1 MFFDIKIIMKKNKFT
16 ESKAE
21 NNPTGGVLVGKRQG
35 QTIIHNKG
43 TLSGY
48 LVGKTHAEGGIKAI
62 NKSTGQPLEMQ
73 GGEVVITAPAVSD
86 QTKHNF
92 DGEML
97 TNREILSKINE
108 KGGGVS
114 FAKGGDVPKKL
125 KSTGASYNYGG
136 QTMTDHEIVTLIN
149 GGYVSYKD
157 KYNRKYKYKKNT
169 SHSLEEIAKD
179 TGISLKGIKQIYN
192 KGIGA
197 YKTNP
202 SSVRPNVKSKEQWA
216 MARVYSAVMGG
227 KASKIDSNELKM
239 NNGGKVNLV
248 SESKKGDHTSRDLN
262 NYNDLL
268 DVGADGEVGMD
279 NGLAF
284 AKGGSLDFLDDV
296 EQIFARGGAT
306 DIIVNNWNDIPDDFK
321 SITLPKQIEWSA
333 NPTNKGLYE
342 IVKPFLEVKDTRPAM
357 QGINFDD
364 IGITA
369 TNSHI
374 LLNIPYADTGFE
386 GVYKPVK
393 LPKSDLISSTKIDVK
408 YPNYKQ
414 VIPTEKDI
422 TKVFEYI
429 NIEKLL
435 TYCKIAKNFSGKNE
449 IVFKINNEQMQFFP
463 DYIID
468 VITSWIKLTGLSY
481 ADISF
486 QTNRKALVFSG
497 NPTFTLGINRIALI
511 MPSIYGSQR
520 KLGARNEKK
529 KAELN
534 VYFDFDNNEIHNS
547 DGSVVTDWS
556 EKPKK
561 TRKPRAKKVTET
573 TLTELPELI
582 KIGFA
587 DSIEILP
594 KPIRDLIA
602 YEQLLMG
609 ATMEEV
615 VKSSKSDTINSV
627 FGWDDTT
634 DGGDF
639 WSRISNGNLF
649 YFKEKYG
656 KAGEKA
662 TELLNKFLDK
672 KGLTTSETKP
682 FDLTNTKIWIGDNP
696 ELSRAVQMKAFQLG
710 WRWSS
715 GKTPKYLEGK
725 SLFFYDDK
733 SIAYS
738 TNSKTNFDNDP
749 KREIFA
755 SDLTS
760 EAQAQLPKTTSVEPK
775 PILEKVNF
783 ELEHKFLT
791 SRINDLSLEL
801 NVKKLILSREE
812 ISFYQ
817 REINKFIQLL
827 RNVNEKEQASKTIS
841 ERFDAIY
848 SVKFGDFKKEYPTA
862 DLKSINGLTT
872 ELTEQEYL
880 DVRTPEFK
888 AFFGDW
894 QNAYLT
900 NNYDSVSKVVN
911 EKTKEPMPVY
921 HGTNVL
927 FTNWKTYE
935 TNNAHYFA
943 VRRDFSDFFATT
955 WEERTDKSA
964 LDSKTIKSLNP
975 NKGTFMFRCF
985 IDVKNPIDFSK
996 FGVEKYPVSDFLTYL
1011 KINYNIADYDF
1022 WTNISF
1028 KDKVDKDTMVYAWQ
1042 IIRLWQSFTQ
1052 YVKLFT
1058 MHDGYIFYEFLPD
1071 SPKLSMD
1078 DASLCYCAFDSNQI
1092 KFNDA
1097 YEFNALSND
1106 SRFDFG
1112 GKL

>member
-1 MFFDIKIIMKKNKFT
+1 MKKDKFT

-86 QTKHNF
+86 NTKREF
-92 DGEML
+92 EGQML
-97 TNREILSKINE
+97 TNRQILSKINE
-108 KGGGVS
+108 KGGGVA
-114 FAKGGDVPKKL
+114 FAQDGMEIPKKF

-136 QTMTDHEIVTLIN
+136 QTMIDHEIVTLI
-149 GGYVSYKD
+149 
-157 KYNRKYKYKKNT
+157 T
-169 SHSLEEIAKD
+169 
-179 TGISLKGIKQIYN
+179 
-192 KGIGA
+192 
-197 YKTNP
+197 
-202 SSVRPNVKSKEQWA
+202 
-216 MARVYSAVMGG
+216 
-227 KASKIDSNELKM
+227 
-239 NNGGKVNLV
+239 GGKVNLV

-268 DVGADGEVGMD
+268 DVGADGQVGAD
-279 NGLAF
+279 NGLGL
-284 AKGGSLDFLDDV
+284 AKGGSLDFLNDV

-306 DIIVNNWNDIPDDFK
+306 DVVVNNWNDIPDDFK
-321 SITLPKQIEWSA
+321 NIIIPKQVEWSA

-342 IVKPFLEVKDTRPAM
+342 IVKPFLGTEDLRPAM

-364 IGITA
+364 IGITT
-369 TNSHI
+369 TNAHI
-374 LLNIPYADTGFE
+374 LLTIPNIDAGSGFE

-408 YPNYKQ
+408 YPNYQQ
-414 VIPTEKDI
+414 VFPNEKDI
-422 TKVFEYI
+422 TKVFDYI
-429 NIEKLL
+429 NIERLL
-435 TYCKIAKNFSGKNE
+435 TYCKVAKNYSGNQE

-481 ADISF
+481 AFINF
-486 QTNRKALVFSG
+486 QKNDEALVFSG
-497 NPTFTLGINRIALI
+497 NPTFTLGKNRIALI
-511 MPSIYGSQR
+511 MPNIYGSAS
-520 KLGARNEKK
+520 KLGARNTKK

-534 VYFDFDNNEIHNS
+534 VYFDFDDNEIHNS
-547 DGSVVTDWS
+547 DGSIVTDWT

-573 TLTELPELI
+573 
-582 KIGFA
+582 
-587 DSIEILP
+587 
-594 KPIRDLIA
+594 
-602 YEQLLMG
+602 
-609 ATMEEV
+609 
-615 VKSSKSDTINSV
+615 
-627 FGWDDTT
+627 
-634 DGGDF
+634 
-639 WSRISNGNLF
+639 IS
-649 YFKEKYG
+649 
-656 KAGEKA
+656 
-662 TELLNKFLDK
+662 
-672 KGLTTSETKP
+672 TKP

-696 ELSRAVQMKAFQLG
+696 ELSRAVQEKAFELG
-710 WRWSS
+710 WKWWSGDKKIS
-715 GKTPKYLEGK
+715 YIESK

-733 SIAYS
+733 QIAFS
-738 TNSKTNFDNDP
+738 DNDKANFDDDE

-755 SDLTS
+755 SDLMLEAPKTDTEKIDVFSLTGLTLEGKKFIFGGS
-760 EAQAQLPKTTSVEPK
+760 ELVKDLIKLESTFPKRETFPYRIYDFKDKEYGSITFGKGIKNLTDLTIAIIDKPDYNKYNWNEFLEYPREIPKTTSVEPK
-775 PILEKVNF
+775 PILAKVNF
-783 ELEHKFLT
+783 ELERKFLT

-827 RNVNEKEQASKTIS
+827 RNVNEKEQSSKTIS

-900 NNYDSVSKVVN
+900 NNYDSVSKVIN
-911 EKTKEPMPVY
+911 EKTKEPIPVY

-996 FGVEKYPVSDFLTYL
+996 FGVEKYPVSDFLTFL

-1092 KFNDA
+1092 KFNNA

>member
-1 MFFDIKIIMKKNKFT
+1 MKKNKFT

-86 QTKHNF
+86 QTKREF
-92 DGEML
+92 EGEML
-97 TNREILSKINE
+97 TNRQILSKINE
-108 KGGGVS
+108 KGGGVA
-114 FAKGGDVPKKL
+114 FAEDGMEIPKNIKP
-125 KSTGASYNYGG
+125 TGASYNYGG
-136 QTMTDHEIVTLIN
+136 QTMTDHEILNLIT

-179 TGISLKGIKQIYN
+179 TGVSLKGIQQIYN

-227 KASKIDSNELKM
+227 KASKVDSNELKM
-239 NNGGKVNLV
+239 NTGGKINLV
-248 SESKKGDHTSRDLN
+248 SDSKKGDHTSRDLN

-268 DVGADGEVGMD
+268 DVGADGQVGAYT
-279 NGLAF
+279 GLAF

-296 EQIFARGGAT
+296 EQIFARGGLLNT
-306 DIIVNNWNDIPDDFK
+306 RIDNWSEIPEEYLSVPKLSKVNLDG
-321 SITLPKQIEWSA
+321 L
-333 NPTNKGLYE
+333 NKKLYNFL
-342 IVKPFLEVKDTRPAM
+342 KPYFYKEASRPAL
-357 QGINFDD
+357 QGINIDEY
-364 IGITA
+364 GITA
-369 TNSHI
+369 TNTYILFHI
-374 LLNIPYADTGFE
+374 ETPELKK
-386 GVYKPVK
+386 GVYIPEKSGDEIKFDFKEYLQFPNYLNLIPK
-393 LPKSDLISSTKIDVK
+393 KSDIKTTYQVDLSTLYTYLKVLDNIFGKSLGQVNFEINKDQIAFDLQYMLEFVSSFIKLGI
-408 YPNYKQ
+408 
-414 VIPTEKDI
+414 KDI
-422 TKVFEYI
+422 VY
-429 NIEKLL
+429 
-435 TYCKIAKNFSGKNE
+435 
-449 IVFKINNEQMQFFP
+449 V
-463 DYIID
+463 
-468 VITSWIKLTGLSY
+468 
-481 ADISF
+481 SF
-486 QTNRKALVFSG
+486 DSNKRALVFSFDKEYQLG
-497 NPTFTLGINRIALI
+497 KTFGLI
-511 MPSIYGSQR
+511 MPLLYAPLDY
-520 KLGARNEKK
+520 LGAFNKEK
-529 KAELN
+529 ETYTN
-534 VYFDFDNNEIHNS
+534 FYYSFDNNSIRNS
-547 DGSVVTDWS
+547 NGNPALILQQ
-556 EKPKK
+556 PKK

-573 TLTELPELI
+573 T
-582 KIGFA
+582 
-587 DSIEILP
+587 S
-594 KPIRDLIA
+594 
-602 YEQLLMG
+602 
-609 ATMEEV
+609 
-615 VKSSKSDTINSV
+615 
-627 FGWDDTT
+627 
-634 DGGDF
+634 
-639 WSRISNGNLF
+639 
-649 YFKEKYG
+649 
-656 KAGEKA
+656 
-662 TELLNKFLDK
+662 
-672 KGLTTSETKP
+672 TKP
-682 FDLTNTKIWIGDNP
+682 FDLSNTKIWIGDNP
-696 ELSRAVQMKAFQLG
+696 ELSRAIQMRAFQLG
-710 WRWSS
+710 WEWGTG
-715 GKTPKYLEGK
+715 GKTPQFLD
-725 SLFFYDDK
+725 SLSLYFWDDK
-733 SIAYS
+733 SITFS
-738 TNSKTNFDNDP
+738 DGDKTRFDNND

-755 SDLTS
+755 SDLRS
-760 EAQAQLPKTTSVEPK
+760 EAQVELPKTTSVEPK
-775 PILEKVNF
+775 PISEKVNF
-783 ELEHKFLT
+783 ELERKFLT

-900 NNYDSVSKVVN
+900 NNYDSVSKVIN
-911 EKTKEPMPVY
+911 EKTKEPIPVY

-1028 KDKVDKDTMVYAWQ
+1028 KDSVDKDTMVYAWQ